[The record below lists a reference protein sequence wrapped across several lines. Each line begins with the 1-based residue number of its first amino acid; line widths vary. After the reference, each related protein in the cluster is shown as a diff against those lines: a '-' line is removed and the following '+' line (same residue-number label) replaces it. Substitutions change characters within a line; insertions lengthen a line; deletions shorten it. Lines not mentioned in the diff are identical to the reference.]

1 MSRLSG
7 MLRSDFKLQQRYGF
21 WYAGLFVTLVW
32 TGIFALIP
40 AEHVDLLVPFMLF
53 VDLAGFGF
61 FFIAGLVLF
70 ERDEGVLSALVASP
84 LRSQEY
90 LSGRLISLSALALAV
105 SLATTL
111 AVYAVSG
118 AWASGGLPNLLA
130 LIAGTLLTSVLIT
143 LIGFIAVAPY
153 ENLSHFLL
161 PASLMVS
168 VLQLPLLGYFD
179 FFPSRLWWL
188 LPSQGALW
196 FLESAVRPVPGIRLA
211 LGGLYSLL
219 WIALLWRWAVSRFE
233 RYIVRQEQRS

>member
-21 WYAGLFVTLVW
+21 WVAGIFVTLVW
-32 TGIFALIP
+32 TGVFALIP
-40 AEHVDLLVPFMLF
+40 AERVALLLPFMLF

-84 LRSQEY
+84 LRSREY
-90 LSGRLISLSALALAV
+90 LGARLFSLSALALAV
-105 SLATTL
+105 SLASTF

-118 AWASGGLPNLLA
+118 AWSSGLPNLPL

-143 LIGFIAVAPY
+143 LLGFIAVAPY

-168 VLQLPLLGYFD
+168 ILQLPLLGYFEI
-179 FFPSRLWWL
+179 FPSRLWWL

-196 FLESAVRPVPGIRLA
+196 FLEAAVRPVPGIRLA
-211 LGGLYSLL
+211 LGGLYSLV
-219 WIALLWRWAVSRFE
+219 WMALLWRWAISRFE